1 MVKLFRK
8 AEQDFTPENGAAVLG
23 LVNSSYS
30 DALGAGIGTFEDCS
44 IEWTVSYDEVLFIMA
59 GRLTLRV
66 GGDTW
71 RAGPGDVLWIPKDTA
86 VVYEAAEK
94 VTFFYAVC
102 PVDKSPSTSKP
113 NAYPSVRPA

>member
-8 AEQDFTPENGAAVLG
+8 ADQDFTPENGAAVLG

-44 IEWTVSYDEVLFIMA
+44 IEWTVSYDEVLFIME
-59 GRLTLRV
+59 GEFTLRV
-66 GGDTW
+66 GDDAYH
-71 RAGPGDVLWIPKDTA
+71 AGPGDTMWIPKDTA
-86 VVYEAAEK
+86 LVYEAGEK

-102 PVDKSPSTSKP
+102 PAANSPSASRP
-113 NAYPSVRPA
+113 IDYPTAPPT